1 MIVLPGGFS
10 GGDEPDGSGKFIA
23 SFFRNPR
30 IKDAVHEMLKQ
41 RDGLMLGICN
51 GFQALIKLGLVPYGE
66 IRDMD
71 DSCPTLT
78 FNLIG
83 RHQSRYCDIRVA
95 SVLSPWM
102 LKAQVGDIYTVP
114 ISHGE
119 GRFVAPQAILDQ
131 TDPKRAD
138 RHPVC
143 GRQRRAQYG
152 HRCQPQWFHLCHRG
166 HPSVRMA
173 ASSAR
178 WDIPNGGIRVLPRT
192 SLVRS
197 SCRCSSP
204 AQNISDK
211 PTDLGYRFGI
221 RGFCR
226 NRPVSDGK
234 ERTFYTKKP
243 KCAFFWAGG
252 CNFRSLCYNTFILS
266 LIEVRYD

>member
-1 MIVLPGGFS
+1 
-10 GGDEPDGSGKFIA
+10 
-23 SFFRNPR
+23 
-30 IKDAVHEMLKQ
+30 
-41 RDGLMLGICN
+41 
-51 GFQALIKLGLVPYGE
+51 
-66 IRDMD
+66 MD

-78 FNLIG
+78 FNTHWPPPEPLLSTPVWLPI
-83 RHQSRYCDIRVA
+83 
-95 SVLSPWM
+95 LSPWL
-102 LKAQVGDIYTVP
+102 LKAQVGDVYTVP

-119 GRFVAPQAILDQ
+119 GRFVAPQAILDEMIQ
-131 TDPKRAD
+131 NGQIATQYVDANGVPS
-138 RHPVC
+138 
-143 GRQRRAQYG
+143 YG
-152 HRCQPQWFHLCHRG
+152 HRCQPQWFHLWLSRES
-166 HPSVRMA
+166 SVRMA

-243 KCAFFWAGG
+243 KCAFFLAGG